1 MGLEGK
7 RILIAGVTPR
17 IGRNLAEV
25 KAPGRKASLLK
36 ADLTDPAETAG
47 LIGRALEH
55 DPLFARL
62 NNAVIFQRLALQDSS
77 LAGGSPL
84 DEGRHLA

>member
-36 ADLTDPAETAG
+36 ADLTDPA
-47 LIGRALEH
+47 
-55 DPLFARL
+55 
-62 NNAVIFQRLALQDSS
+62 
-77 LAGGSPL
+77 
-84 DEGRHLA
+84 